1 MFRRAGIIS
10 LALLL
15 LSTGSVSAAVP
26 KVTMT
31 SYAFTPATRTIKVGK
46 PLKWKNTSTRRHTA
60 TPTNYWS
67 WGGVDVAA
75 GTASALVTP
84 TQSGTYP
91 YFCSIHPT
99 KMKGTLAV
107 AMIVTP
113 AGGNTGTPFLLT
125 LGTVVSPG
133 VSVHDVEVR
142 RDGGAWVGKATTS
155 QPTASLL
162 FQQTG
167 TWDIRSRLRWQL
179 GGQTTDWSP
188 ISTVIVF

>member
-1 MFRRAGIIS
+1 MFRRAGFIA
-10 LALLL
+10 LALVL

-31 SYAFTPATRTIKVGK
+31 SYAFTPATKTIKVGK

-60 TPTNYWS
+60 TPSINWS

-75 GTASALVTP
+75 GIASPLVTP
-84 TQSGTYP
+84 TQTGTYP

-107 AMIVTP
+107 AMVVTP
-113 AGGNTGTPFLLT
+113 AAAGIGAFFTLT
-125 LGTVVSPG
+125 LGTVQSPG

-142 RDGGAWVGKATTS
+142 KDGGAWQGKATTS
-155 QPTASLL
+155 QPVTSFFFTQA
-162 FQQTG
+162 G
-167 TWDIRSRLRWQL
+167 TWDIRTRLRWQL
-179 GGQTTDWSP
+179 GGQTTGWSP
-188 ISTVIVF
+188 ISTVVVF